1 MKKVA
6 FDIGGTYIKSAII
19 DDNRQLQDYD
29 KVRTPVNEDDAIVN
43 YIETRLQRYI
53 EDHQLQEVVVG
64 ISTAGAVDRV
74 ARAIAY
80 ANPNILNYTGTDF
93 ADKLGAYVEQLAVY
107 NDVDAALLGEL
118 SERATDYE
126 SAFCLT
132 LGTGIGG
139 SYYHRN
145 IGLLTGIRHRPNQIG
160 YLLYDPETE
169 TQYEQR
175 ASTEALKQLLI
186 KENYPHQNIQQLFEE
201 AARGETQARQ
211 YIEQWAREVARG
223 IAEIQIVYD
232 PEIII
237 IGGGVSA
244 QGDVLLSY
252 ILPELKKYLPHD
264 YGHAKVEVAQLQNHA
279 ALLGAVA
286 KL

>member
-19 DDNRQLQDYD
+19 DEAQQLQDYD
-29 KVRTPVNEDDAIVN
+29 KVPTPVNENEAILS
-43 YIETRLQRYI
+43 YIKERLKKYI
-53 EDHQLQEVVVG
+53 QAHQLEEVVVG
-64 ISTAGAVDRV
+64 ISTAGAVNREK
-74 ARAIAY
+74 RTITY

-93 ADKLGAYVEQLAVY
+93 EAALSPYVDRLAVY

-118 SERATDYE
+118 NERKEQYE

-139 SYYHRN
+139 SFYHRD
-145 IGLLTGIRHRPNQIG
+145 IGLLSGVRHRPNQIG
-160 YLLYDPETE
+160 YLLYDPETG

-175 ASTEALKQLLI
+175 ASTEALKQLILREKYPQRHI
-186 KENYPHQNIQQLFEE
+186 KGLFEE
-201 AARGETQARQ
+201 AEAGHDIARG
-211 YIEQWAREVARG
+211 YIQQWAREVARG
-223 IAEIQIVYD
+223 IAEVQIIYD

-244 QGDVLLSY
+244 QGDHLLQY
-252 ILPELKKYLPHD
+252 ILPELKNYLPQD

-286 KL
+286 EL

>member
-1 MKKVA
+1 MKKIA

-19 DDNRQLQDYD
+19 DAHRQLQDYD
-29 KVRTPVNEDDAIVN
+29 KVRTPVNENDAIIHYVK
-43 YIETRLQRYI
+43 TRLQRYI
-53 EDHQLQEVVVG
+53 HEHQLQDVAVG
-64 ISTAGAVDRV
+64 ISTAGAVDRK

-80 ANPNILNYTGTDF
+80 ANPNILNYTGTNF
-93 ADKLGAYVEQLAVY
+93 ADQLGAYVQELSVY

-118 SERATDYE
+118 DERETSYE

-139 SYYHRN
+139 SYYHRD
-145 IGLLTGIRHRPNQIG
+145 IGLLTGVRHRPNQIG
-160 YLLYDPETE
+160 YLLYDPVTE

-175 ASTEALKQLLI
+175 ASTEALKQLLM

-201 AARGETQARQ
+201 AENGDATARH
-211 YIEQWAREVARG
+211 YIKQWAREVARG

-252 ILPELKKYLPHD
+252 ILPELTRYLPQD

-279 ALLGAVA
+279 ALIGAVSE
-286 KL
+286 L